1 MKFSGPKLLLHT
13 EGLVALLMACIYYHH
28 SDGSWGI
35 FAALFL
41 TPDLSMLG
49 YVFGNSI
56 GASTYD
62 AFHTY
67 TAPFLLW
74 AALYLADKASLSW
87 ICAIWIAHIGFDR
100 LLGYGLKYSSG
111 FKDTHLDRV

>member
-1 MKFSGPKLLLHT
+1 MKISGPKLLLHT
-13 EGLVALLMACIYYHH
+13 EGLVALLGGCIYYRH
-28 SDGSWGI
+28 SGESWGL

-41 TPDLSMLG
+41 APDLSMLG
-49 YVFGNSI
+49 YVFGNSV

-74 AALYLADKASLSW
+74 MILWLADKTSLTW

-100 LLGYGLKYSSG
+100 LLGYGLKYISG
-111 FKDTHLDRV
+111 FKDTHLGRV